1 MRKRVKRNTYLTY
14 GHKFDGETPDYS
26 SMSFGKALGAGMGK
40 VNLGTLGGSIGGA
53 FKGSGAGAIGS
64 AIGGA
69 VGGLIGGGYQ
79 SGAGD
84 VFNKIGDIGSAIPG
98 PWGAIIGGGAKI
110 LGGLTNAAF
119 GSKVDQEK
127 LNAANEGTA
136 TLNSFKSNAESFDDI
151 KGVQA
156 VANVQD
162 AYKGGWF
169 AKGSARKKNEELRRQ
184 RAQAMSFADRSVE
197 NNVENLANEQMDN
210 MLANYAAF
218 GGPLHT
224 NGADWNTGITIV
236 DNGGSHESNPLEG
249 VPMGM
254 APDGTPNLVEEG
266 EVIFNDYVFSKR
278 LKVPKA
284 VREKYKLRGTKDLT
298 FADAAKKAQKES
310 EERPNDPISR
320 RGLEAAM
327 QGLMVEQENVRQKK
341 AERESK
347 KAVFAYGGN
356 LFACG
361 GKKYACGGKFGH
373 KYQGKGV
380 QPQQMFKR
388 YWGDYDYEPALPEV
402 VITGDRSKR
411 VQSVPNYLLRPDDS
425 IPFYLQKPVDV
436 PNNIKYNF
444 GVPPTPTFT
453 PSAAP
458 RRKATTT
465 ATNTNVGTTAAS
477 VTTPSNTITST
488 PKRRAATKVTP
499 TTTTT
504 GITSQIKEQVA
515 PEIAPTSPITVNVMD
530 TMKRTNDKLG
540 IPASSYE
547 KPMETPYEEPLDKLK
562 VFEGNLDSKGEVK
575 PYGKGNGWWDASYLR
590 YAPALGAGIGVLT
603 DTLGLTN
610 VPDYSDAEAIKA
622 AADSQRNVSFTPI
635 GDYMKY
641 TPFDRLFY
649 ANQLG
654 AQAGATRRNIM
665 NTSGG
670 NRGVAMA
677 GLLGAD
683 YNTQNALGNLYR
695 QAEEY
700 NLGQREKV
708 ATFNRGTNQF
718 NAEGDLKAQMANIDN
733 NSNKVKAAIA
743 AAELKERINDRIG
756 RARSANLTNFFNSL
770 GAIGEDTYNRNDTW
784 KLIESGVIPTLS
796 DSMRPQNMSN
806 KKWDRYKAT
815 TKACGGKLNKRK
827 KKGLTI

>member
-1 MRKRVKRNTYLTY
+1 MSKRVKRNTYLTY
-14 GHKFDGETPDYS
+14 GHKH
-26 SMSFGKALGAGMGK
+26 SFG
-40 VNLGTLGGSIGGA
+40 SA
-53 FKGSGAGAIGS
+53 FSGAAGRLNMESLGKGVGGGIGAIGS
-64 AIGGA
+64 AAGDLIGGA
-69 VGGLIGGGYQ
+69 IGGGYQ

-84 VFNKIGDIGSAIPG
+84 VFNKIGDIGSKIPG
-98 PWGAIIGGGAKI
+98 PWGAIIGGGAKV
-110 LGGLTNAAF
+110 LGGVVNAAF

-151 KGVQA
+151 KGPAV

-197 NNVENLANEQMDN
+197 NNIENLAEDQMND
-210 MLANYAAF
+210 MLSTYAAF

-224 NGADWNTGITIV
+224 NGADWNTGITVV

-249 VPMGM
+249 VPMGI
-254 APDGTPNLVEEG
+254 APDGQPNLVEEG

-310 EERPNDPISR
+310 EERPNDPISK

-327 QGLMVEQENVRQKK
+327 RGLMVEQENVRQKK

-347 KAVFAYGGN
+347 KAMFAYGGN

-361 GKKYACGGKFGH
+361 GHKHEDGDFLFRNYDSPMYFPSTNVETDCLFGN
-373 KYQGKGV
+373 
-380 QPQQMFKR
+380 
-388 YWGDYDYEPALPEV
+388 
-402 VITGDRSKR
+402 
-411 VQSVPNYLLRPDDS
+411 NYLSNVSVGLEPMRQIARAKTMQRGDGS
-425 IPFYLQKPVDV
+425 KVRATGNNTNLTLIPTGKVDTV
-436 PNNIKYNF
+436 PMLNLERTQ
-444 GVPPTPTFT
+444 GVP
-453 PSAAP
+453 
-458 RRKATTT
+458 
-465 ATNTNVGTTAAS
+465 
-477 VTTPSNTITST
+477 IY
-488 PKRRAATKVTP
+488 
-499 TTTTT
+499 
-504 GITSQIKEQVA
+504 KE
-515 PEIAPTSPITVNVMD
+515 TPITLNEKL
-530 TMKRTNDKLG
+530 TLPNIPLTPNTSSEEDK
-540 IPASSYE
+540 
-547 KPMETPYEEPLDKLK
+547 
-562 VFEGNLDSKGEVK
+562 SK
-575 PYGKGNGWWDASYLR
+575 KGWKWDESYLR
-590 YAPALGAGIGVLT
+590 YAPVLGAGLSVISDLAGW
-603 DTLGLTN
+603 TN
-610 VPDYSDAEAIKA
+610 KPDYSDAEAIKA
-622 AADSQRNVSFTPI
+622 AADSMRDVSFTPI

-700 NLGQREKV
+700 NLGQRQKV
-708 ATFNRGTNQF
+708 AEFNRGTNQF
-718 NAEGDLKAQMANIDN
+718 NAENDLKAQMANIDN

-743 AAELKERINDRIG
+743 AAELKDKIN
-756 RARSANLTNFFNSL
+756 ARTSAAKSANLSNLFNS
-770 GAIGEDTYNRNDTW
+770 IGDIGREAYSRNMILSNPALYYSVDRTGRVHY
-784 KLIESGVIPTLS
+784 KNGYDNLS
-796 DSMRPQNMSN
+796 DAEKAEVQAHA
-806 KKWDRYKAT
+806 RYSIYSQMQPSKGISLVPPIAEPKQGPIT
-815 TKACGGKLNKRK
+815 IKRK
-827 KKGLTI
+827 NGGYITIKSRRRNK

>member
-1 MRKRVKRNTYLTY
+1 MSKRVKRNTYLTY
-14 GHKFDGETPDYS
+14 GHKFDGEGPS
-26 SMSFGKALGAGMGK
+26 SSIDMNFGNAMK
-40 VNLGTLGGSIGGA
+40 GA
-53 FKGSGAGAIGS
+53 FGGSGAGAIG
-64 AIGGA
+64 AAAGDLIGGA
-69 VGGLIGGGYQ
+69 IGGGYQ

-84 VFNKIGDIGSAIPG
+84 VFNKIGDIGSKIPG
-98 PWGAIIGGGAKI
+98 PWGAIIGGGAKV
-110 LGGLTNAAF
+110 LGGVVNAAF

-169 AKGSARKKNEELRRQ
+169 AKGSARRKNEELRRQ

-197 NNVENLANEQMDN
+197 NNVENLAEDQMND
-210 MLANYAAF
+210 MLSTYAAF

-284 VREKYKLRGTKDLT
+284 VRDKYKLRGTKDLT

-310 EERPNDPISR
+310 EERPNDPISK

-327 QGLMVEQENVRQKK
+327 QGLMYEQEQVRQKRDSRK
-341 AERESK
+341 AK
-347 KAVFAYGGN
+347 QAVFAYGGN

-361 GKKYACGGKFGH
+361 GH
-373 KYQGKGV
+373 KY
-380 QPQQMFKR
+380 
-388 YWGDYDYEPALPEV
+388 GDGDFLFRNYDSPVYFPTTNIETDGLYGNNDLPEV
-402 VITGDRSKR
+402 TITPNPMRQIARAKTAQRNDGSKIR
-411 VQSVPNYLLRPDDS
+411 VTDNNTNFRMIPGTDNTRPKYNITPAQGIPLSEIVPNEHLDKIAP
-425 IPFYLQKPVDV
+425 
-436 PNNIKYNF
+436 PNN
-444 GVPPTPTFT
+444 
-453 PSAAP
+453 
-458 RRKATTT
+458 
-465 ATNTNVGTTAAS
+465 TNTG
-477 VTTPSNTITST
+477 ST
-488 PKRRAATKVTP
+488 KK
-499 TTTTT
+499 
-504 GITSQIKEQVA
+504 
-515 PEIAPTSPITVNVMD
+515 
-530 TMKRTNDKLG
+530 
-540 IPASSYE
+540 
-547 KPMETPYEEPLDKLK
+547 
-562 VFEGNLDSKGEVK
+562 
-575 PYGKGNGWWDASYLR
+575 GWWDQSYLR
-590 YAPALGAGIGVLT
+590 YAPVLGAGLGVFSDLM
-603 DTLGLTN
+603 GWTN
-610 VPDYSDAEAIKA
+610 KPDYSDAEAIKA
-622 AADSQRNVSFTPI
+622 AAGSLRDVSYTPI

-641 TPFDRLFY
+641 TPFDRMFY

-683 YNTQNALGNLYR
+683 YNTGNQLGNLYR

-700 NLGQREKV
+700 NLGQRERV

-718 NAEGDLKAQMANIDN
+718 NAENDLKAQIANIDN

-743 AAELKERINDRIG
+743 AAELKDKINARTSA
-756 RARSANLTNFFNSL
+756 ARSANLSNLFNS
-770 GAIGEDTYNRNDTW
+770 IGDIGREEFNRNMIIDNQGNYYIIGRDGH
-784 KLIESGVIPTLS
+784 LQYRG
-796 DSMRPQNMSN
+796 
-806 KKWDRYKAT
+806 T
-815 TKACGGKLNKRK
+815 TKDILPSSTTSTTTSTKTKEEGKAFGGS
-827 KKGLTI
+827 LTIKRRRRK

>member
-1 MRKRVKRNTYLTY
+1 MSKRVKRNTYLTY
-14 GHKFDGETPDYS
+14 GHKFEDAGPID
-26 SMSFGKALGAGMGK
+26 MNFGSAMK
-40 VNLGTLGGSIGGA
+40 GA
-53 FKGSGAGAIGS
+53 FGGSGAGAIGS
-64 AIGGA
+64 AVGGA
-69 VGGLIGGGYQ
+69 IGGLIGGGYQ

-84 VFNKIGDIGSAIPG
+84 VFNKIGDIGSKIPG
-98 PWGAIIGGGAKI
+98 PWGAIIGGGAKV
-110 LGGLTNAAF
+110 LGGVVNAAF

-169 AKGSARKKNEELRRQ
+169 AKGSARRKNEELRRQ
-184 RAQAMSFADRSVE
+184 RAQAMGFADRSVE
-197 NNVENLANEQMDN
+197 NNVENLAEDQMND
-210 MLANYAAF
+210 MLSTYAAF

-249 VPMGM
+249 VPMGI

-310 EERPNDPISR
+310 EERPNDPISK

-327 QGLMVEQENVRQKK
+327 KGLMYEQEQVRQK
-341 AERESK
+341 REGRRAK
-347 KAVFAYGGN
+347 QAMFAYGGN
-356 LFACG
+356 LF
-361 GKKYACGGKFGH
+361 ACGGKFGH
-373 KYQGKGV
+373 KYQGKGT

-388 YWGDYDYEPALPEV
+388 YWGDNDYEPTLPEV

-411 VQSVPNYLLRPDDS
+411 VQSVPNYLLRPNDS

-436 PNNIKYNF
+436 PNNINYNF
-444 GVPPTPTFT
+444 GVPPTPAFV
-453 PSAAP
+453 PS
-458 RRKATTT
+458 K
-465 ATNTNVGTTAAS
+465 AS
-477 VTTPSNTITST
+477 VRRSGTPTPIVEPTVTT
-488 PKRRAATKVTP
+488 TP
-499 TTTTT
+499 TTPTVSTPSKGGPKSKVLSVPSKT
-504 GITSQIKEQVA
+504 LLEQVTGSDNMTT
-515 PEIAPTSPITVNVMD
+515 PTTPITIKPVVEHVEPMD
-530 TMKRTNDKLG
+530 V
-540 IPASSYE
+540 
-547 KPMETPYEEPLDKLK
+547 PYEEMPPLKIFEPGEL
-562 VFEGNLDSKGEVK
+562 EGNSKKVK
-575 PYGKGNGWWDASYLR
+575 KWWDPSYLR
-590 YAPALGAGIGVLT
+590 YAPVLGSALGVISDLAGW
-603 DTLGLTN
+603 TN
-610 VPDYSDAEAIKA
+610 KPDYSDAEAIKA
-622 AADSQRNVSFTPI
+622 AADSLRDVSYTPI

-641 TPFDRLFY
+641 TPFDRMFY

-670 NRGVAMA
+670 NRGIAMA
-677 GLLGAD
+677 GLLGTD

-708 ATFNRGTNQF
+708 ATFNRDTNKF
-718 NAEGDLKAQMANIDN
+718 NAENDLKAQIANIDN

-743 AAELKERINDRIG
+743 AAELKDKINARTSA
-756 RARSANLTNFFNSL
+756 ARSANLSNLFNN
-770 GAIGEDTYNRNDTW
+770 IGDIGREEFNRNMIIDNQGNYYIIGRDGHLQYRGNT
-784 KLIESGVIPTLS
+784 KDILPSSTNTTSTKTKEES
-796 DSMRPQNMSN
+796 
-806 KKWDRYKAT
+806 KAF
-815 TKACGGKLNKRK
+815 GGS
-827 KKGLTI
+827 LTIKRRRRK

>member
-1 MRKRVKRNTYLTY
+1 MSKRVKRNTYLTY
-14 GHKFDGETPDYS
+14 GHKFEDAGPID
-26 SMSFGKALGAGMGK
+26 MNFGNAMK
-40 VNLGTLGGSIGGA
+40 GA
-53 FKGSGAGAIGS
+53 FGGSGAGAIGS
-64 AIGGA
+64 AVGGA
-69 VGGLIGGGYQ
+69 IGGLIGGGYQ

-84 VFNKIGDIGSAIPG
+84 VFNKIGDIGSKIPG

-169 AKGSARKKNEELRRQ
+169 AKGSARRKNEELRRQ

-197 NNVENLANEQMDN
+197 NNVENLAEDQMND
-210 MLANYAAF
+210 MLSTYAAF

-249 VPMGM
+249 VPMGI

-310 EERPNDPISR
+310 EERPNDPISK

-327 QGLMVEQENVRQKK
+327 KGLMYEQEQIRQKREERK
-341 AERESK
+341 AK
-347 KAVFAYGGN
+347 QAMFAYGG
-356 LFACG
+356 FARKYGCG
-361 GKKYACGGKFGH
+361 GTYGHRHDEESILQSPYSKLPWSGYATDYKTLSDREAEGLGLPAGAIVETQRTPSGLVDSPFSKLTNPKTGLWMSPWEVRASLP
-373 KYQGKGV
+373 KGISITGTTDTKGLFN
-380 QPQQMFKR
+380 PP
-388 YWGDYDYEPALPEV
+388 EPDNKPLDLPEGL
-402 VITGDRSKR
+402 TQG
-411 VQSVPNYLLRPDDS
+411 
-425 IPFYLQKPVDV
+425 
-436 PNNIKYNF
+436 
-444 GVPPTPTFT
+444 
-453 PSAAP
+453 A
-458 RRKATTT
+458 
-465 ATNTNVGTTAAS
+465 
-477 VTTPSNTITST
+477 
-488 PKRRAATKVTP
+488 
-499 TTTTT
+499 
-504 GITSQIKEQVA
+504 
-515 PEIAPTSPITVNVMD
+515 
-530 TMKRTNDKLG
+530 
-540 IPASSYE
+540 
-547 KPMETPYEEPLDKLK
+547 
-562 VFEGNLDSKGEVK
+562 
-575 PYGKGNGWWDASYLR
+575 KGNTGKKKWWDPTYLR
-590 YAPALGAGIGVLT
+590 YAPVLGSALGVISDLAGW
-603 DTLGLTN
+603 TN
-610 VPDYSDAEAIKA
+610 KPDYSDAEAIKA
-622 AADSQRNVSFTPI
+622 AADSLRDVSYTPI

-683 YNTQNALGNLYR
+683 YNTQNSLGNLYR

-700 NLGQREKV
+700 NLGQREKI
-708 ATFNRGTNQF
+708 ATFNKDTNKF
-718 NAEGDLKAQMANIDN
+718 NAENDLKAQIANIDN

-743 AAELKERINDRIG
+743 AAELKDKINARTSAARSTNLSNLFNNIGDIG
-756 RARSANLTNFFNSL
+756 REEF
-770 GAIGEDTYNRNDTW
+770 NRNMIIDNQGNYYIIGRDGHLQYRGNT
-784 KLIESGVIPTLS
+784 KDILPGSTSTTSTKTKEES
-796 DSMRPQNMSN
+796 
-806 KKWDRYKAT
+806 KAF
-815 TKACGGKLNKRK
+815 GGS
-827 KKGLTI
+827 LTIKRRRRK

>member
-1 MRKRVKRNTYLTY
+1 MSKRVKRNTYLTY
-14 GHKFDGETPDYS
+14 GHKFSGTEPID
-26 SMSFGKALGAGMGK
+26 MNFGNAMK
-40 VNLGTLGGSIGGA
+40 GA
-53 FKGSGAGAIGS
+53 FGGSGAGAIG
-64 AIGGA
+64 AAAGDLIGGA
-69 VGGLIGGGYQ
+69 ISGGYQ

-84 VFNKIGDIGSAIPG
+84 VFNKIGDIGSKIPG
-98 PWGAIIGGGAKI
+98 PWGAIIGGGAKV
-110 LGGLTNAAF
+110 LGGVVNAAF

-136 TLNSFKSNAESFDDI
+136 TLNSFKSNASSFDDV

-156 VANVQD
+156 IANVQD

-184 RAQAMSFADRSVE
+184 RAEAMSFADRSVE
-197 NNVENLANEQMDN
+197 NNVENLAEDQMND
-210 MLANYAAF
+210 MLSTYAAF

-249 VPMGM
+249 VPMGI
-254 APDGTPNLVEEG
+254 APDGQPNLVEEG

-278 LKVPKA
+278 LRVPKA

-310 EERPNDPISR
+310 EERPNDPISK

-347 KAVFAYGGN
+347 KAIFAYGGPFGSK
-356 LFACG
+356 LRD
-361 GKKYACGGKFGH
+361 YAL
-373 KYQGKGV
+373 
-380 QPQQMFKR
+380 R
-388 YWGDYDYEPALPEV
+388 SYELRNRAPKPPTIGNYTVYLPEENKGSEV
-402 VITGDRSKR
+402 SYSSTPNNSTAATGNA
-411 VQSVPNYLLRPDDS
+411 VNLPNYLLRPDDS
-425 IPFYLQKPVDV
+425 IPFYLQRPIDA
-436 PNNIKYNF
+436 PNNIYYNF
-444 GVPPTPTFT
+444 APAFA
-453 PSAAP
+453 PSAVP
-458 RRKATTT
+458 NRKATTT

-477 VTTPSNTITST
+477 VTTPT
-488 PKRRAATKVTP
+488 V
-499 TTTTT
+499 TTTT
-504 GITSQIKEQVA
+504 
-515 PEIAPTSPITVNVMD
+515 PTSNSVTKKAKVSTKPSGSSSIYTKSSVATTGAPVATGPYNIEPAKGISMLD
-530 TMKRTNDKLG
+530 MALNDFRKNNPTL
-540 IPASSYE
+540 SDKQLNE
-547 KPMETPYEEPLDKLK
+547 K
-562 VFEGNLDSKGEVK
+562 
-575 PYGKGNGWWDASYLR
+575 YGKLSENLMPEYTVPEKNGWWDASYLR

-622 AADSQRNVSFTPI
+622 VADSQRNVSFTPI
-635 GDYMKY
+635 GDYLGY
-641 TPFDRLFY
+641 RPFDRLFY

-654 AQAGATRRNIM
+654 AQTGATRRNIM

-683 YNTQNALGNLYR
+683 YNAQNALGNLYR

-708 ATFNRGTNQF
+708 ATFNRGTNMF

-743 AAELKERINDRIG
+743 AAELKERINDRVG
-756 RARSANLTNFFNSL
+756 KARSANLTNFFNSL
-770 GAIGEDTYNRNDTW
+770 GAIGEDTYNRNDVW
-784 KLIESGVIPTLS
+784 RLIESGVIPTLS

>member
-1 MRKRVKRNTYLTY
+1 MSKRVKRNTYLTY
-14 GHKFDGETPDYS
+14 GHKFSGETPDFS

-40 VNLGTLGGSIGGA
+40 MNLGTLGGSIGGA

-98 PWGAIIGGGAKI
+98 PCGAKI

-127 LNAANEGTA
+127 LNAANAGTA
-136 TLNSFKSNAESFDDI
+136 TLNSFTSNASSFDDV

-156 VANVQD
+156 IANVQD

-169 AKGSARKKNEELRRQ
+169 AKGDARKKNEELRKQ
-184 RAQAMSFADRSVE
+184 RAAAMSFADRSVDNNIE
-197 NNVENLANEQMDN
+197 NIADEQMNN

-224 NGADWNTGITIV
+224 NGADWNTGITVV

-249 VPMGM
+249 VPMGT

-310 EERPNDPISR
+310 EERPNDPISK

-327 QGLMVEQENVRQKK
+327 QGLMAEQESVRQKK

-347 KAVFAYGGN
+347 KAMFAYGGS
-356 LFACG
+356 
-361 GKKYACGGKFGH
+361 FGH
-373 KYQGKGV
+373 IFQGKGT
-380 QPQQMFKR
+380 QPQQMFPR
-388 YWGDYDYEPALPEV
+388 YWGANNYKITLPEV
-402 VITGDRSKR
+402 AITGDKSKK
-411 VQSVPNYLLRPDDS
+411 VTNVPNYLLRPTS
-425 IPFYLQKPVDV
+425 
-436 PNNIKYNF
+436 
-444 GVPPTPTFT
+444 GVPVSIYRPEEGPNGIYFNYSPQPSYV
-453 PSAAP
+453 PSAVP
-458 RRKATTT
+458 KRRAATTT
-465 ATNTNVGTTAAS
+465 PNTNVVTTAAS
-477 VTTPSNTITST
+477 VTTPSST
-488 PKRRAATKVTP
+488 MTTNRRAATKVTP

-504 GITSQIKEQVA
+504 TTGITSKMKEQVA
-515 PEIAPTSPITVNVMD
+515 PEITPTSPITVDVMG
-530 TMKRTNDKLG
+530 TMKRTNEKLG

-562 VFEGNLDSKGEVK
+562 VFEGNLDSEGEVK

-603 DTLGLTN
+603 DALGLTN

-622 AADSQRNVSFTPI
+622 VADSQRNVSFTPI
-635 GDYMKY
+635 GDYLGY
-641 TPFDRLFY
+641 RPFDRLFY

-700 NLGQREKV
+700 NLGQRQKV
-708 ATFNRGTNQF
+708 SEFNRGTNQF

-743 AAELKERINDRIG
+743 AAELKERINDRVG
-756 RARSANLTNFFNSL
+756 RARSANFTNFFNSL
-770 GAIGEDTYNRNDTW
+770 GAIGEDTYNREDVDR
-784 KLIESGVIPTLS
+784 LIKSGVVPTLS
-796 DSMRPQNMSN
+796 DAMKPQSWSP
-806 KKWDRYKAT
+806 KEWEDYKRRYREVYPYK
-815 TKACGGKLNKRK
+815 CGGKLNKRK

>member
-1 MRKRVKRNTYLTY
+1 MSKRVKRNTYLTY
-14 GHKFDGETPDYS
+14 GHRFADAGPID
-26 SMSFGKALGAGMGK
+26 MNFGNAMK
-40 VNLGTLGGSIGGA
+40 GA
-53 FKGSGAGAIGS
+53 FGGSGAGAIG
-64 AIGGA
+64 AAAGDLIGGA
-69 VGGLIGGGYQ
+69 ISGGYQ

-84 VFNKIGDIGSAIPG
+84 VFNKIGDIGSKIPG
-98 PWGAIIGGGAKI
+98 PWGAIIGGGAKV
-110 LGGLTNAAF
+110 LGGVVNAAF

-197 NNVENLANEQMDN
+197 NNVENLAEDQMND
-210 MLANYAAF
+210 MLSTYAAF

-249 VPMGM
+249 VPMGI

-310 EERPNDPISR
+310 EERPNDPISK

-327 QGLMVEQENVRQKK
+327 KGLMYEQEQIRQKK
-341 AERESK
+341 EERK
-347 KAVFAYGGN
+347 AKQAVFAYGGN

-361 GKKYACGGKFGH
+361 GKRYALGGDFGH
-373 KYQGKGV
+373 LYQGKGV

-388 YWGDYDYEPALPEV
+388 YWGDYEYKPTLPKV
-402 VITGDRSKR
+402 VVTGDRSKR

-425 IPFYLQKPVDV
+425 IPFYLQRPVDV
-436 PNNIKYNF
+436 PNNINYNF
-444 GVPPTPTFT
+444 GVSPTPAFV
-453 PSAAP
+453 PSAVP
-458 RRKATTT
+458 KKKATTT
-465 ATNTNVGTTAAS
+465 ATNINVGTTSAS
-477 VTTPSNTITST
+477 VTAPSNTTTTKKRATTKVT
-488 PKRRAATKVTP
+488 PKVTP

-504 GITSQIKEQVA
+504 DITSQIKEQVT
-515 PEIAPTSPITVNVMD
+515 PEIAPTSPITVNVTD
-530 TMKRTNDKLG
+530 IMKRTNDKLG

-547 KPMETPYEEPLDKLK
+547 EPMETPYDGPLDELK

-575 PYGKGNGWWDASYLR
+575 PYGEGNGWWDASYLR

-622 AADSQRNVSFTPI
+622 AADSMRNVSFTPI

-641 TPFDRLFY
+641 TPFDRMFY

-670 NRGVAMA
+670 NRGVATA

-683 YNTQNALGNLYR
+683 YNAQNALGNLYR
-695 QAEEY
+695 QAEEF

-708 ATFNRGTNQF
+708 AAFNRGTNQF

-743 AAELKERINDRIG
+743 AAELKERINDRVG

-770 GAIGEDTYNRNDTW
+770 GNIGEDTFNRKERDM
-784 KLIESGVIPTLS
+784 LLRSGVYGTLS
-796 DSMRPQNMSN
+796 EKPLWMSN
-806 KKWDRYKAT
+806 ADWDDMLKKYGREK
-815 TKACGGKLNKRK
+815 KCGGKLKKR
-827 KKGLTI
+827 KGLTI

>member
-1 MRKRVKRNTYLTY
+1 MSKRVKRNTYLTY
-14 GHKFDGETPDYS
+14 GHKH
-26 SMSFGKALGAGMGK
+26 SFGSAFQGAAGGLNMESLGKG
-40 VNLGTLGGSIGGA
+40 VGGGI
-53 FKGSGAGAIGS
+53 GAIGS
-64 AIGGA
+64 AAGDLIGGA
-69 VGGLIGGGYQ
+69 IGGGYQ

-84 VFNKIGDIGSAIPG
+84 VFNKIGDVGSAIPG
-98 PWGAIIGGGAKI
+98 PWGAIIGGGAKV
-110 LGGLTNAAF
+110 LGGVVNAAF

-169 AKGSARKKNEELRRQ
+169 AKGDARRKNEELRRQ

-197 NNVENLANEQMDN
+197 NNIENLAEDQMND
-210 MLANYAAF
+210 MLSTYAAF

-224 NGADWNTGITIV
+224 NGTDWTNGV
-236 DNGGSHESNPLEG
+236 SFVSAGGSHESNPLEG
-249 VPMGM
+249 VPMGI

-310 EERPNDPISR
+310 EERPNDPISK

-327 QGLMVEQENVRQKK
+327 QGLMAEQENVRQKK

-347 KAVFAYGGN
+347 KAMFAYGGN

-361 GKKYACGGKFGH
+361 GH
-373 KYQGKGV
+373 KYED
-380 QPQQMFKR
+380 
-388 YWGDYDYEPALPEV
+388 GDFLFRNYDSPMYFPTTNVETDGLF
-402 VITGDRSKR
+402 GN
-411 VQSVPNYLLRPDDS
+411 NYLSDVSVGLEPMRQIARAKTMQIGDGS
-425 IPFYLQKPVDV
+425 KVRATGNNTNLTLIPTGKVDTV
-436 PNNIKYNF
+436 PMLNLERAQ
-444 GVPPTPTFT
+444 GVP
-453 PSAAP
+453 
-458 RRKATTT
+458 
-465 ATNTNVGTTAAS
+465 VY
-477 VTTPSNTITST
+477 
-488 PKRRAATKVTP
+488 
-499 TTTTT
+499 
-504 GITSQIKEQVA
+504 KE
-515 PEIAPTSPITVNVMD
+515 TPITLN
-530 TMKRTNDKLG
+530 
-540 IPASSYE
+540 E
-547 KPMETPYEEPLDKLK
+547 KLK
-562 VFEGNLDSKGEVK
+562 LPNIPLTPNTYSEESKSKKGWKLDE
-575 PYGKGNGWWDASYLR
+575 SYLR
-590 YAPALGAGIGVLT
+590 YAPVLGAGLSVISDLAGW
-603 DTLGLTN
+603 TN
-610 VPDYSDAEAIKA
+610 KPDYSDADAIKA
-622 AADSQRNVSFTPI
+622 AADSLRDVSFTPI

-641 TPFDRLFY
+641 TPFDRMFY

-683 YNTQNALGNLYR
+683 YNAGNQLGNLYR

-700 NLGQREKV
+700 NLGQRQKV
-708 ATFNRGTNQF
+708 AEFNRGTNQF
-718 NAEGDLKAQMANIDN
+718 NAENDLKAQIANIDN

-743 AAELKERINDRIG
+743 AAELKDKINARTSA
-756 RARSANLTNFFNSL
+756 ARSANLSNLFNS
-770 GAIGEDTYNRNDTW
+770 IGDIGREAYSRNMILSNPALYYSVDRTGRVHY
-784 KLIESGVIPTLS
+784 KNGYDNLS
-796 DSMRPQNMSN
+796 DAE
-806 KKWDRYKAT
+806 KAEVQVHAKYNLYSQMQKQLPLSKGISLVPPIAEPKQGPIT
-815 TKACGGKLNKRK
+815 IKRK
-827 KKGLTI
+827 NGGYITIKSKRRK

>member
-1 MRKRVKRNTYLTY
+1 MSKRVKRNTYLTY
-14 GHKFDGETPDYS
+14 GHKFADAGPID
-26 SMSFGKALGAGMGK
+26 MNFGSAMK
-40 VNLGTLGGSIGGA
+40 GA
-53 FKGSGAGAIGS
+53 FGGKGAGAIGS

-224 NGADWNTGITIV
+224 NGADWNTGIIVV

-310 EERPNDPISR
+310 EERPNDPISK

-327 QGLMVEQENVRQKK
+327 KGLMYEQEQVRQK
-341 AERESK
+341 REDRRAK
-347 KAVFAYGGN
+347 QAMFAYGGN
-356 LFACG
+356 L
-361 GKKYACGGKFGH
+361 YACGGHKHKDGDFLLRNYDSPMYFPSTNVETGGLFGN
-373 KYQGKGV
+373 
-380 QPQQMFKR
+380 
-388 YWGDYDYEPALPEV
+388 
-402 VITGDRSKR
+402 
-411 VQSVPNYLLRPDDS
+411 NYLSDVSVGLKPMRQIARAKTMQRGDGS
-425 IPFYLQKPVDV
+425 KVRATGNNTNLTLIPTGKVDTV
-436 PNNIKYNF
+436 PMLNLERAQ
-444 GVPPTPTFT
+444 GVPVY
-453 PSAAP
+453 
-458 RRKATTT
+458 K
-465 ATNTNVGTTAAS
+465 
-477 VTTPSNTITST
+477 
-488 PKRRAATKVTP
+488 
-499 TTTTT
+499 
-504 GITSQIKEQVA
+504 
-515 PEIAPTSPITVNVMD
+515 
-530 TMKRTNDKLG
+530 
-540 IPASSYE
+540 
-547 KPMETPYEEPLDKLK
+547 ETPVTLNEKLTLPNIPLTPNTSSEEDK
-562 VFEGNLDSKGEVK
+562 SK
-575 PYGKGNGWWDASYLR
+575 KGWKWDESYLR
-590 YAPALGAGIGVLT
+590 YVPAIGAGLNVLS
-603 DTLGLTN
+603 DLFGWTN
-610 VPDYSDAEAIKA
+610 KPDYSDAEAIKA
-622 AADSQRNVSFTPI
+622 AADSLRDVSYTPI

-641 TPFDRLFY
+641 TPFDRMFY

-683 YNTQNALGNLYR
+683 YNAGNQLGNLYR

-700 NLGQREKV
+700 NLGQRQKV
-708 ATFNRGTNQF
+708 AEFNRGTNQF
-718 NAEGDLKAQMANIDN
+718 NAEGDLKAQIANIDN
-733 NSNKVKAAIA
+733 NSNKVRAAIA
-743 AAELKERINDRIG
+743 AAELKDKINARTSA
-756 RARSANLTNFFNSL
+756 ARSANLTNLFDS
-770 GAIGEDTYNRNDTW
+770 IGDIGREAYSRNMILSNPALYYSVDRTGRVHY
-784 KLIESGVIPTLS
+784 KNGYENLS
-796 DSMRPQNMSN
+796 DAEKAEVQSHARYSIYSQLQPSRGISLVPPIQEPTYGPITIKSGKKEKNGGYITIKSRRRN
-806 KKWDRYKAT
+806 K
-815 TKACGGKLNKRK
+815 
-827 KKGLTI
+827 

>member
-1 MRKRVKRNTYLTY
+1 MSKRVKRNTYLTY

-98 PWGAIIGGGAKI
+98 PWGAIISGGAKI

-136 TLNSFKSNAESFDDI
+136 TLNSFTSNASSFDDV

-156 VANVQD
+156 IANVQD

-169 AKGSARKKNEELRRQ
+169 AKGDARKKNEELRRQ
-184 RAQAMSFADRSVE
+184 RAAAMSFADRSVDNNIE
-197 NNVENLANEQMDN
+197 NIADEQMNN

-249 VPMGM
+249 VPMGI

-310 EERPNDPISR
+310 EERPNDPISK

-327 QGLMVEQENVRQKK
+327 QGLMAEQESVRQKK
-341 AERESK
+341 AERENK
-347 KAVFAYGGN
+347 KAMFAYGGN

-361 GKKYACGGKFGH
+361 GHKHGNGDFLYRSYNTPMYFPTTNIETEGLFGN
-373 KYQGKGV
+373 
-380 QPQQMFKR
+380 
-388 YWGDYDYEPALPEV
+388 
-402 VITGDRSKR
+402 
-411 VQSVPNYLLRPDDS
+411 NYLS
-425 IPFYLQKPVDV
+425 DV
-436 PNNIKYNF
+436 PIGLEPMRQIARAKTVQRGDGSKVRATDNNTNLTVIPTGKRDTVPMLDLERAQ
-444 GVPPTPTFT
+444 GVP
-453 PSAAP
+453 
-458 RRKATTT
+458 
-465 ATNTNVGTTAAS
+465 VY
-477 VTTPSNTITST
+477 
-488 PKRRAATKVTP
+488 
-499 TTTTT
+499 
-504 GITSQIKEQVA
+504 KE
-515 PEIAPTSPITVNVMD
+515 TPITLNE
-530 TMKRTNDKLG
+530 KLNLPN
-540 IPASSYE
+540 IPI
-547 KPMETPYEEPLDKLK
+547 TPNTYSEENKS
-562 VFEGNLDSKGEVK
+562 NSK
-575 PYGKGNGWWDASYLR
+575 KGWKWDESQLR
-590 YAPALGAGIGVLT
+590 YVPAIGAGLSVLS
-603 DTLGLTN
+603 DIFGWTN
-610 VPDYSDAEAIKA
+610 KPDYSG
-622 AADSQRNVSFTPI
+622 ADSIMNAAGDVANVRFSPI
-635 GDYMKY
+635 GDYLGY
-641 TPFDRLFY
+641 RPFDRLFY

-670 NRGVAMA
+670 NRGAAMA
-677 GLLGAD
+677 GLLASD
-683 YNTQNALGNLYR
+683 YNAGNQLGNLYR

-700 NLGQREKV
+700 NLGQRQKV
-708 ATFNRGTNQF
+708 AEFNRGTNMF
-718 NAEGDLKAQMANIDN
+718 NSEGFLKAAMANQQGYDT
-733 NSNKVKAAIA
+733 KVKAAIA
-743 AAELKERINDRIG
+743 AADLRDRIDTRVG
-756 RARSANLTNFFNSL
+756 AARSANLSNLFNSL
-770 GAIGEDTYNRNDTW
+770 GDIGREAYSRNMINSNPALYYSIDRNGKISYRNGYNN
-784 KLIESGVIPTLS
+784 LS
-796 DSMRPQNMSN
+796 EAEKQVVQDSARYAS
-806 KKWDRYKAT
+806 YKAQRPYLAKGVSVVPSIQEPT
-815 TKACGGKLNKRK
+815 YGPITIKSKGGFLNRRRK
-827 KKGLTI
+827 K

>member
-1 MRKRVKRNTYLTY
+1 MSKRIKRDTYLTY
-14 GHKFDGETPDYS
+14 GHKFDGVTPDFS

-53 FKGSGAGAIGS
+53 LKGSGAGAIGS

-136 TLNSFKSNAESFDDI
+136 TLNSFTSNASSFDDV

-156 VANVQD
+156 IANVQD

-169 AKGSARKKNEELRRQ
+169 AKGDARKKNEELRKQ
-184 RAQAMSFADRSVE
+184 RAAAMSFADRSVDNNIE
-197 NNVENLANEQMDN
+197 NIADEQMNN

-224 NGADWNTGITIV
+224 NGADWNTGITVV

-249 VPMGM
+249 VPMGI

-310 EERPNDPISR
+310 EERPNDPISK

-327 QGLMVEQENVRQKK
+327 KGLMTEQENVRQKRE
-341 AERESK
+341 ERRAK
-347 KAVFAYGGN
+347 QAMFAYGG
-356 LFACG
+356 FARKYGCG
-361 GKKYACGGKFGH
+361 GTYGHRHDDESILQSPYSKLPWSEYATDYRTLSSREAEGLGLPAGAVVATQRTPAPKIE
-373 KYQGKGV
+373 KPKSTTDPVNNPYWMSPWDDYRLRK
-380 QPQQMFKR
+380 PQSISVADTNSITNPK
-388 YWGDYDYEPALPEV
+388 EPESSPIE
-402 VITGDRSKR
+402 IKTKNDNTRSKN
-411 VQSVPNYLLRPDDS
+411 S
-425 IPFYLQKPVDV
+425 
-436 PNNIKYNF
+436 
-444 GVPPTPTFT
+444 
-453 PSAAP
+453 
-458 RRKATTT
+458 
-465 ATNTNVGTTAAS
+465 
-477 VTTPSNTITST
+477 
-488 PKRRAATKVTP
+488 
-499 TTTTT
+499 
-504 GITSQIKEQVA
+504 
-515 PEIAPTSPITVNVMD
+515 
-530 TMKRTNDKLG
+530 
-540 IPASSYE
+540 
-547 KPMETPYEEPLDKLK
+547 
-562 VFEGNLDSKGEVK
+562 
-575 PYGKGNGWWDASYLR
+575 WWDASYLR
-590 YAPALGAGIGVLT
+590 YAPVLGAGLGVFSDLM
-603 DTLGLTN
+603 GWTN
-610 VPDYSDAEAIKA
+610 KPDYSDAEAIKA
-622 AADSQRNVSFTPI
+622 VADSQRNVSFTPI
-635 GDYMKY
+635 GDYLGY
-641 TPFDRLFY
+641 RPFDRLFY

-654 AQAGATRRNIM
+654 AQAGATRRNVM

-683 YNTQNALGNLYR
+683 YNAQNALGNLYR

-700 NLGQREKV
+700 NLGQRERV

-718 NAEGDLKAQMANIDN
+718 NAENDLKAQMANIDN
-733 NSNKVKAAIA
+733 NSNKIKAAIA
-743 AAELKERINDRIG
+743 AAELKDKINARTSA
-756 RARSANLTNFFNSL
+756 ARSANLTNLFDS
-770 GAIGEDTYNRNDTW
+770 IGDIGREAYSRNTIKSVYPYWIDDKGRVHYYNESKGKAKGGFITIKSRRRN
-784 KLIESGVIPTLS
+784 K
-796 DSMRPQNMSN
+796 
-806 KKWDRYKAT
+806 
-815 TKACGGKLNKRK
+815 
-827 KKGLTI
+827 

>member
-1 MRKRVKRNTYLTY
+1 MSKRVKRNTYLTY
-14 GHKFDGETPDYS
+14 GHKH
-26 SMSFGKALGAGMGK
+26 SFGAGLKEVAGGEGALSMTSLGKGVGGGIGAIGAAAGD
-40 VNLGTLGGSIGGA
+40 LIGGA
-53 FKGSGAGAIGS
+53 
-64 AIGGA
+64 
-69 VGGLIGGGYQ
+69 IGGGYQ

-84 VFNKIGDIGSAIPG
+84 VFNKIGDIGSKIPG

-136 TLNSFKSNAESFDDI
+136 ALNSFKSNAESFDDI

-169 AKGSARKKNEELRRQ
+169 AKGSARRKNEELRKQ
-184 RAQAMSFADRSVE
+184 RAEALGFANRSVD

-310 EERPNDPISR
+310 EERPNDPISK

-327 QGLMVEQENVRQKK
+327 QGLMVEQESVRQKK

-361 GKKYACGGKFGH
+361 GHKHDDGDFLYRSYNTPMYFPTTNVEAEGLFGN
-373 KYQGKGV
+373 
-380 QPQQMFKR
+380 
-388 YWGDYDYEPALPEV
+388 
-402 VITGDRSKR
+402 
-411 VQSVPNYLLRPDDS
+411 NYLS
-425 IPFYLQKPVDV
+425 DV
-436 PNNIKYNF
+436 PIGLEPMRQIARAKTMQRGDGSKVRATGNNTNLTLIPTGKADTVPMLNLERTQ
-444 GVPPTPTFT
+444 GVPVYKETPITLNEKLT
-453 PSAAP
+453 LPNIP
-458 RRKATTT
+458 LT
-465 ATNTNVGTTAAS
+465 
-477 VTTPSNTITST
+477 SNTS
-488 PKRRAATKVTP
+488 
-499 TTTTT
+499 
-504 GITSQIKEQVA
+504 SE
-515 PEIAPTSPITVNVMD
+515 E
-530 TMKRTNDKLG
+530 DK
-540 IPASSYE
+540 
-547 KPMETPYEEPLDKLK
+547 
-562 VFEGNLDSKGEVK
+562 SK
-575 PYGKGNGWWDASYLR
+575 KGWKWDESYLR
-590 YAPALGAGIGVLT
+590 YAPVLGAGLSVISDLAGW
-603 DTLGLTN
+603 TN
-610 VPDYSDAEAIKA
+610 KPDYSDAEAIKA
-622 AADSQRNVSFTPI
+622 AADSQRDVSFTPI

-683 YNTQNALGNLYR
+683 YNAQNALGNLYR

-700 NLGQREKV
+700 NLSQRQKV
-708 ATFNRGTNQF
+708 AEFNRGTNQF
-718 NAEGDLKAQMANIDN
+718 NAENDLKAQIANIDN

-743 AAELKERINDRIG
+743 AAELKDKIN
-756 RARSANLTNFFNSL
+756 ARTSAAKSANLSNLFNS
-770 GAIGEDTYNRNDTW
+770 IGDIGREAYSRNMILSNPALYYSVDRTGRVHY
-784 KLIESGVIPTLS
+784 KNGYDNLS
-796 DSMRPQNMSN
+796 DAEKAEVQAYA
-806 KKWDRYKAT
+806 RYNLYSQMQKQLPLSKGISLVPPIEEPKQGPIT
-815 TKACGGKLNKRK
+815 IKRKNGGYITIKSKRK
-827 KKGLTI
+827 K

>member
-1 MRKRVKRNTYLTY
+1 MSKRVKRNTYLTY
-14 GHKFDGETPDYS
+14 GHKH
-26 SMSFGKALGAGMGK
+26 SFG
-40 VNLGTLGGSIGGA
+40 SA
-53 FKGSGAGAIGS
+53 FSGAAGGLGMESLGKGVGGGIGAIGS
-64 AIGGA
+64 AVGGA

-136 TLNSFKSNAESFDDI
+136 TLNSFKSNASSFDEV

-169 AKGSARKKNEELRRQ
+169 AKGDAREKNEELRKQ
-184 RAQAMSFADRSVE
+184 RAAAMSFADRSVDNNIE
-197 NNVENLANEQMDN
+197 NIADEQMNN

-224 NGADWNTGITIV
+224 NGADWNTGITVV

-310 EERPNDPISR
+310 EERPNDPISK

-327 QGLMVEQENVRQKK
+327 QGLMAEQENVRQKK
-341 AERESK
+341 AERENK

-361 GKKYACGGKFGH
+361 GHKHGDGDFLYRSYNTPMYFPTTNVEAEGLFGN
-373 KYQGKGV
+373 
-380 QPQQMFKR
+380 
-388 YWGDYDYEPALPEV
+388 
-402 VITGDRSKR
+402 
-411 VQSVPNYLLRPDDS
+411 NYLS
-425 IPFYLQKPVDV
+425 DV
-436 PNNIKYNF
+436 PIGLEPMRQIARAKTAQRGDGSKVRATDNNTNLTLIPTGKVDTVPMLNLERAQ
-444 GVPPTPTFT
+444 GVP
-453 PSAAP
+453 
-458 RRKATTT
+458 
-465 ATNTNVGTTAAS
+465 VY
-477 VTTPSNTITST
+477 
-488 PKRRAATKVTP
+488 
-499 TTTTT
+499 
-504 GITSQIKEQVA
+504 KE
-515 PEIAPTSPITVNVMD
+515 TPITLNE
-530 TMKRTNDKLG
+530 RLNLPN
-540 IPASSYE
+540 IPL
-547 KPMETPYEEPLDKLK
+547 TPNTYSEE
-562 VFEGNLDSKGEVK
+562 SKSK
-575 PYGKGNGWWDASYLR
+575 KGWKWDESQLR
-590 YAPALGAGIGVLT
+590 YVPAIGAGLNVLS
-603 DTLGLTN
+603 DLFGWTN
-610 VPDYSDAEAIKA
+610 KPDYSGADAIMNA
-622 AADSQRNVSFTPI
+622 AGDAANVRFSPI
-635 GDYMKY
+635 GDYLGY
-641 TPFDRLFY
+641 RPFDRLFY

-670 NRGVAMA
+670 NRGAAMA
-677 GLLGAD
+677 GLLAAD
-683 YNTQNALGNLYR
+683 YNAGNQLGNLYR

-700 NLGQREKV
+700 NLGQRQKV
-708 ATFNRGTNQF
+708 AEFNRGTNQF
-718 NAEGDLKAQMANIDN
+718 NSEGFLKAAMANQQGYDT
-733 NSNKVKAAIA
+733 KVRAAIA
-743 AAELKERINDRIG
+743 AADLRDKIDTRVG
-756 RARSANLTNFFNSL
+756 AARSANLTNLFNSL
-770 GAIGEDTYNRNDTW
+770 GDIGREAYSRNMINSNPALYYSIDRNGKISYRNGYNN
-784 KLIESGVIPTLS
+784 LS
-796 DSMRPQNMSN
+796 EAEKQVVQDSARYAS
-806 KKWDRYKAT
+806 YKAQRPYLAKGVSVVPSIQEPT
-815 TKACGGKLNKRK
+815 YGPITIKSKGGFLNRRRK
-827 KKGLTI
+827 K